1 MIGCQLHLDAVT
13 FYFHLTVFNQRKF
26 KIWSERVGEKSRNF
40 RFENFYEHC
49 RCKRGSNILRERI
62 RKALCRVDKCQHQP
76 LKQQNHKQQHILC
89 YLTCPVLKHQC
100 PVWPIDVSKLNLTVC
115 FPQRTNLNVT
125 KNLSGKCIFHV
136 FDKAICY
143 FYFLDILSLDF
154 LEMGNTYFRINV
166 AWLTEWMIPSP
177 VRILVTNILYIGGN
191 SAITIQLDK

>member
-1 MIGCQLHLDAVT
+1 MWTHPSLMIGCQLHLDAVT

-26 KIWSERVGEKSRNF
+26 KIWLGRVREKSRNF

-62 RKALCRVDKCQHQP
+62 RKALYRVDKCQHQP

-100 PVWPIDVSKLNLTVC
+100 PVWSTDVSKLNLTVC

-125 KNLSGKCIFHV
+125 KNLSGKWILRLHSQCLIQHPVICQSQNVHV

-166 AWLTEWMIPSP
+166 A
-177 VRILVTNILYIGGN
+177 
-191 SAITIQLDK
+191 